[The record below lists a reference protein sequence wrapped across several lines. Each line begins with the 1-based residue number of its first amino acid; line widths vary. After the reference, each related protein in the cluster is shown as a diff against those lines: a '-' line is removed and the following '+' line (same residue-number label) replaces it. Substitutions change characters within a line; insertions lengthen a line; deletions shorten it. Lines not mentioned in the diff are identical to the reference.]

1 MPAPLTEADYQAAAT
16 SLACDVPAI
25 KAVAE
30 VESAGSGF
38 NPDGTVKVLFEGHV
52 FYRETSGRF
61 KAERPDLCF
70 KTWTKAHYSKSQ
82 EGEHKRLSDA
92 ERLDRKAA
100 LRATSF
106 GRFQIMGFNHKAAGY
121 DTVEA
126 FVADMR
132 ISEAKHL
139 AAFVSFLKYNDLDI
153 PLRMHDWPAF
163 AKGYNGSA
171 YALNRYDVK
180 MAQAWKKHGGA

>member
-106 GRFQIMGFNHKAAGY
+106 GRFQIMGFNHEAAGFR
-121 DTVEA
+121 TVQKFVNAMYESEAAQLDA
-126 FVADMR
+126 FVNFVLHEKLDDELRDRRWAD
-132 ISEAKHL
+132 
-139 AAFVSFLKYNDLDI
+139 
-153 PLRMHDWPAF
+153 F
-163 AKGYNGSA
+163 ARRFNGPGYRV
-171 YALNRYDVK
+171 NRYDEK
-180 MAQAWKKHGGA
+180 LAKAFEHFSA